1 MGSFF
6 KGCDCAKPTRCPHP
20 YTIRFRDAL
29 GKQREEAG
37 YGTQDD
43 AIERLTQTCVEK
55 RNMAPCVAE
64 ARRELGQRGVSEYAK
79 QWRPRQLRMTEYST
93 GEHVDSSAANPVP
106 LENTI
111 RAVAC
116 SFVDPGDAASSVL
129 GRSADVAVGR
139 RCTGP
144 ESDHG
149 ARCRSAQPRLRGHP
163 HHSACPAPSTPGPQ
177 TDVHPAPPLRKT
189 LHHAHRK
196 QRILR
201 LARENGRGGQRR
213 VQGELAGLG
222 YAIAPSTVWEIL
234 HAAGI
239 DPAPQRSGPTWH
251 QFLTAQAHGIIAA
264 DFLRIDTI
272 FLKRLHALVFIEHGT
287 RRLHLAD
294 VTAHPTAAWTA
305 QQARNLAM
313 TLECRMHLMR
323 FLIRDRDSKYIRSF
337 DAIFEAVGVDTLLS
351 PPRAP
356 RANAICER
364 VVGALRREILDR
376 MLIYNEAHAV
386 ATPTEYMCH
395 YNGHRPRQSRQ

>member
-1 MGSFF
+1 
-6 KGCDCAKPTRCPHP
+6 
-20 YTIRFRDAL
+20 
-29 GKQREEAG
+29 
-37 YGTQDD
+37 
-43 AIERLTQTCVEK
+43 
-55 RNMAPCVAE
+55 MAPCVAE

-201 LARENGRGGQRR
+201 LARENGRGGQWR

-239 DPAPQRSGPTWH
+239 DPAPTTLGADLAPVPHRPGPRHHRGRLPPHRHHLPQAPPCPGLHRTRHPAPPPRRRHRPPHRRVDRSAGQEPRH
-251 QFLTAQAHGIIAA
+251 DPGVP
-264 DFLRIDTI
+264 
-272 FLKRLHALVFIEHGT
+272 HALDA
-287 RRLHLAD
+287 LP
-294 VTAHPTAAWTA
+294 HPGPG
-305 QQARNLAM
+305 Q
-313 TLECRMHLMR
+313 
-323 FLIRDRDSKYIRSF
+323 
-337 DAIFEAVGVDTLLS
+337 
-351 PPRAP
+351 
-356 RANAICER
+356 
-364 VVGALRREILDR
+364 
-376 MLIYNEAHAV
+376 
-386 ATPTEYMCH
+386 
-395 YNGHRPRQSRQ
+395 